1 MREPIRVILGIDP
14 GLALLGYGLIRAE
27 GQTLEHLAHGCV
39 STPAGLPVPAR
50 LRMLFDELCRLRD
63 DHPITDVALE
73 SLFHSRNVS
82 TALMVGQARGI
93 AILATIRDGDGV
105 VFAEYTPT
113 QVKQAVGGY
122 GRARKPQM
130 QQMVALLL
138 NLPEVP
144 SSDDAAD
151 ALAVAICHARE
162 AALAGVLA
170 RARSQ
175 AS

>member
-27 GQTLEHLAHGCV
+27 GQTLEHIAHGCV
-39 STPAGLPVPAR
+39 STPAGRPVPVR
-50 LRMLFDELCRLRD
+50 LRILFHELRQLRNTY
-63 DHPITDVALE
+63 PITDVALE

-82 TALMVGQARGI
+82 TAVTVGQARGI
-93 AILATIRDGDGV
+93 AILAAVGDGV

-162 AALAGVLA
+162 AAVARVLA
-170 RARSQ
+170 QARSE